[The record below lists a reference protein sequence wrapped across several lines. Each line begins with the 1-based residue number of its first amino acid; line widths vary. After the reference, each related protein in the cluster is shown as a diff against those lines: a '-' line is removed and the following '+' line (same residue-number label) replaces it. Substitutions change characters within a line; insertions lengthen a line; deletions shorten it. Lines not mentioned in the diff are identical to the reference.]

1 MRADW
6 TASGACT
13 SGSTAPPRGATRRA
27 SGGAATT
34 STTPREDDPLFPESL
49 EAIRELRAFVTLV
62 CQLGDQQREGF
73 GVTRDPQ
80 WSSVHRIE
88 THIANQLGGSFLAL
102 RLVPAVHEAGFR
114 GVASPFENVKQHLAR
129 QDRKSTRLNSSHSQI
144 SYAVFCLKKKN
155 TSRIPPRTDH

>member
-6 TASGACT
+6 TPSGACIR
-13 SGSTAPPRGATRRA
+13 GSTAHRRGAMRRA
-27 SGGAATT
+27 CGGVATT
-34 STTPREDDPLFPESL
+34 STTTREDDPLFPKPL
-49 EAIRELRAFVTLV
+49 EAIRELRAFVTLI

-73 GVTRDPQ
+73 GVTRHPQ
-80 WSSVHRIE
+80 WPSVHRIE

-129 QDRKSTRLNSSHSQI
+129 HGAESRHDATPGNS
-144 SYAVFCLKKKN
+144 L
-155 TSRIPPRTDH
+155 